1 VATEIQE
8 SMLPRLFPPFPNR
21 KEFDLYAT
29 MVPAR
34 EVGGDFYDFF
44 FTSPTRLCVIIG
56 DVCGKGI
63 PAALFMAICKT
74 LLRTEALH
82 TPNPGEVLF
91 SVNNTLYP
99 DNESSMFFT
108 GLVAML
114 DTDSGEITIANGGHN
129 PPLLCPAGQEFE
141 YIQLPHGLVVG
152 AMPDT
157 RYESRSYR
165 LKPHD
170 TLVMYTDGVT
180 EAMNRENQLYSE
192 ARLLGCLNTLRDKN
206 VADIIHGVKADLDIF
221 VQGTPQSDDI
231 TMVVLEFNGPR
242 AI

>member
-1 VATEIQE
+1 
-8 SMLPRLFPPFPNR
+8 MLPRLFPPFPHR
-21 KEFDLYAT
+21 KEFDLYAS

-44 FTSPTRLCVIIG
+44 FTSPTRLCIIIG

-82 TPNPGEVLF
+82 TADPGEVLF

-99 DNESSMFFT
+99 DNEASMFFT
-108 GLVAML
+108 GLVAIL
-114 DTDSGEITIANGGHN
+114 DTDTGEITIANGGHN
-129 PPLLCPAGQEFE
+129 PPLLCPAGLEFE
-141 YIQLPHGLVVG
+141 YIQLPRGLVVG

-157 RYESRSYR
+157 RYESRTYR

-180 EAMNRENQLYSE
+180 EAMDADSRLYSE
-192 ARLLGCLNTLRDKN
+192 DRLLGCLNTLRDKS
-206 VADIIHGVKADLDIF
+206 VGDIIHGIKADVDIF

-231 TMVVLEFNGPR
+231 TMVVLEFNGPQGTT
-242 AI
+242 AQT

>member
-1 VATEIQE
+1 
-8 SMLPRLFPPFPNR
+8 
-21 KEFDLYAT
+21 

-44 FTSPTRLCVIIG
+44 FTSPTRLCIIIG

-74 LLRTEALH
+74 LLRTESLH
-82 TPNPGEVLF
+82 TSNPGEVLF

-99 DNESSMFFT
+99 DNEASMFFT
-108 GLVAML
+108 GLCAML
-114 DTDSGEITIANGGHN
+114 DTDTGEITIANGGHN

-141 YIQLPHGLVVG
+141 YIQLPRGLVVG

-157 RYESRSYR
+157 KYESRTYR

-180 EAMNRENQLYSE
+180 EAMNLENQLYSE
-192 ARLLGCLNTLRDKN
+192 ASLLGCLNTLRGKN
-206 VADIIHGVKADLDIF
+206 VGDIIHGVKADLDIF

-231 TMVVLEFNGPR
+231 TMVVLEFNGLQGP
-242 AI
+242 AAQI